1 MKKEEKNNAVTRV
14 STEIGGR
21 ELILETGRLAG
32 QANGAVMVT
41 YGESVILATAVM
53 SGRDSEGLDFFPLT
67 VDYEENYYAA
77 GKVRGS
83 RFVKRKGRP
92 TDEAILTG
100 RVVDRSIRPFFP
112 DGMRREVQIILTALS
127 FDKKND
133 PEFLSMV
140 GASAAIAISDIPFDT
155 TLAGLKIGL
164 IGGKLVVNPELIE
177 NGNNDLDL
185 TAVFTKDGKVAMLE
199 AGAKEIPEE
208 KVKEAVKLAQ
218 KESKKIVALVEELQ
232 KKVGKPKQEVELH
245 VLPENVYAT
254 TDKNGR
260 AKVKELI
267 ANYVNK
273 PEFEKSLTNLKQD
286 LVPELI
292 STWGKQVETGHAPS
306 LQEGHNQGKLE
317 KQFSEAIDKVVKEEI
332 RTLFNKEGKRIDQR
346 KIDQIR
352 PLQIEIGI
360 LPRTHGSAIFARGW
374 TQGLTLATLGA
385 PGSAL
390 VLEGM
395 EYEEI
400 ESKKHYLHFYS
411 FPPFST
417 GETKPMRGPGRREIG
432 HGVLGEKALEPVT
445 PDKDKFPYTIVM
457 QTEIMSSDG
466 STSMAS
472 VCGSTL
478 ALMDAGVPLK
488 KPVAGIAMGLM
499 FDPEKDKYT
508 VLTDLCALEDFSGF
522 MDFKAAGS
530 KEGIT
535 AIQMDIKLKGL
546 PYTVIEEALDSAYK
560 ARLEILEAMIKV
572 IAKPRENLSPY
583 APRVACMTIPVD
595 KIREVIGPG
604 GKMINSII
612 EKTGVTID
620 IEQDGTVSIASE
632 NEKSLNEAMD
642 IVKSLTKQV
651 EVGEI
656 YTGKVVKILDFGA
669 FVQLTPNQDGMVH
682 ISQISKERV
691 ENIRDHLKEGD
702 EVTVKVKGVDEK
714 GRVNLTMLF

>member
-1 MKKEEKNNAVTRV
+1 MKKQTSTAASEPIKV

-32 QANGAVMVT
+32 QASGAVMVS

-53 SGRDSEGLDFFPLT
+53 SGHDLEGLDFFPLT

-83 RFVKRKGRP
+83 RFVKRKGKP
-92 TDEAILTG
+92 TDEAVLTG

-112 DGMRREVQIILTALS
+112 DGMRREVQVVLTALS
-127 FDKKND
+127 FDKEND
-133 PEFLSMV
+133 PEFLSLV

-164 IGGKLVVNPELIE
+164 IDGKLAVNPKLTE
-177 NGNNDLDL
+177 NGKNELDL
-185 TAVFTKDGKVAMLE
+185 TAVFTKEGKVAMLE

-208 KVKEAVKLAQ
+208 KIKEGIKLAQ
-218 KESKKIVALVEELQ
+218 KEAKKIVSLIEELQ
-232 KKVGKPKQEVELH
+232 EKVGKPKQEVELH
-245 VLPENVYAT
+245 SLSKEIYEIA
-254 TDKNGR
+254 DKGCR
-260 AKVKELI
+260 SKVKEVI
-267 ANYVNK
+267 AEYVNK
-273 PEFEKSLTNLKQD
+273 PEFEKSLTRLKKEII
-286 LVPELI
+286 PEVI
-292 STWGKQVETGHAPS
+292 EKNTEIFKDDPKKGEK
-306 LQEGHNQGKLE
+306 KL
-317 KQFSEAIDKVVKEEI
+317 SEAIDKLVKEEV
-332 RTLFNKEGKRIDQR
+332 RALFVKEGKRIDKR
-346 KIDQIR
+346 KVDQIR
-352 PLQIEIGI
+352 PLQIEVGI

-374 TQGLTLATLGA
+374 TQGLTIATLGS

-390 VLEGM
+390 VMEGM

-400 ESKKHYLHFYS
+400 ETKKSYMHFYS

-432 HGVLGEKALEPVT
+432 HGALGEKALEPVT
-445 PDKDKFPYTIVM
+445 PDKEAFPYTIVM

-478 ALMDAGVPLK
+478 ALMDAGVPIK

-499 FDPEKDKYT
+499 YDPEKDKYT
-508 VLTDLCALEDFSGF
+508 VLTDLCAMEDFSGF

-530 KEGIT
+530 VDGIT
-535 AIQMDIKLKGL
+535 AIQMDIKLKGI
-546 PYTVIEEALDSAYK
+546 PYEVIESALDDALK
-560 ARLEILEAMIKV
+560 ARLEILDAMAKV
-572 IAKPRENLSPY
+572 IAKPKENLSPY
-583 APRVACMTIPVD
+583 APRVICLTIPVD
-595 KIREVIGPG
+595 KIRDVIGPG

-632 NEKSLNEAMD
+632 DESSLNEALS
-642 IVKSLTKQV
+642 IVKGLTKQV
-651 EVGEI
+651 EVGEV

-682 ISQISKERV
+682 ISQIKKERV
-691 ENIRDHLKEGD
+691 ENIREHLKEGD
-702 EVTVKVKGVDEK
+702 EVTVKVRGIDDK

>member
-1 MKKEEKNNAVTRV
+1 MKKEGKKSAIKRV

-32 QANGAVMVT
+32 QANGSVMVT

-53 SGRDSEGLDFFPLT
+53 SANEVEMDFFPLT

-83 RFVKRKGRP
+83 RFVKRKGKP

-112 DGMRREVQIILTALS
+112 DGMRREVQVVLTALS
-127 FDKKND
+127 FDKEND
-133 PEFLSMV
+133 PEFLALT
-140 GASAAIAISDIPFDT
+140 GASAALAISDIPLET

-164 IGGKLVVNPELIE
+164 IDGKLVVNPKLTE
-177 NGNNDLDL
+177 NGKNDLDI

-199 AGAKEIPEE
+199 AGAKEIPED
-208 KVKEAVKLAQ
+208 KVKEAIKLAQ
-218 KESKKIVALVEELQ
+218 KEA
-232 KKVGKPKQEVELH
+232 KKVIALIEDFQKEVGKTKEVVKLSS
-245 VLPENVYAT
+245 LPEEICAA
-254 TDKNGR
+254 
-260 AKVKELI
+260 AKKGAKEKIAELI
-267 ANYVNK
+267 KGYENK
-273 PEFEKSLTNLKQD
+273 PEFERVLKSLKS
-286 LVPELI
+286 ELI
-292 STWGKQVETGHAPS
+292 PGLVTLYNQSGKED
-306 LQEGHNQGKLE
+306 ERKLE
-317 KQFSEAIDKVVKEEI
+317 KQFSEAFEKIVKEEV
-332 RTLFNKEGKRIDQR
+332 RSLFIKEGQRIDRR

-352 PLQIEIGI
+352 PLQIEVGI

-374 TQGLTLATLGA
+374 TQGLTTTTLGA
-385 PGSAL
+385 PGSAMIM
-390 VLEGM
+390 EGM

-400 ESKKHYLHFYS
+400 AEKKHYMHFYS

-417 GETKPMRGPGRREIG
+417 GEVKPMRGPGRREIG
-432 HGVLGEKALEPVT
+432 HGALGEKALEPVT

-478 ALMDAGVPLK
+478 ALMDAGVPIK

-499 FDPEKDKYT
+499 YDPDKDKYT
-508 VLTDLCALEDFSGF
+508 VLTDLCAMEDFSGF
-522 MDFKAAGS
+522 MDFKAAGT
-530 KEGIT
+530 KDGMT

-546 PYTVIEEALDSAYK
+546 PFEVINDAIDQAYK
-560 ARLEILEAMIKV
+560 ARLEILDAMAKV
-572 IAKPRENLSPY
+572 IAKPNEQLSSY
-583 APRVACMTIPVD
+583 APRVETMMIPVD
-595 KIREVIGPG
+595 KIRDVIGPG

-620 IEQDGTVSIASE
+620 IEQDGTVNITSE
-632 NEKSLNEAMD
+632 NEKGLNEAMA
-642 IVKSLTKQV
+642 IVKGLTKQV
-651 EVGEI
+651 EPGEI
-656 YTGKVVKILDFGA
+656 YLGKVVKILDFVA

-682 ISQISKERV
+682 ISQIAKERV
-691 ENIRDHLKEGD
+691 NNIRDHLKEGD
-702 EVTVKVKGVDEK
+702 EVKVKVREIDKM